1 MIMQM
6 NIPNILTILRML
18 MIPVFAK
25 MYYSDMR
32 AASLLV
38 FLLAGATDVLDGYLA
53 RKWNQITS
61 FGKLMDPLAD
71 KLMTLTMIF
80 CLMNTGFLPVW
91 VFIVQAGKELMMVL
105 GGLVLLKG
113 VNGQKIIVM
122 ANWAGKAATALI
134 ISAIALVFPWHEWE
148 GMRMVGRWMMYGAVG
163 FSLFAMGNY
172 TVGYVKKLTGK
183 KED

>member
-1 MIMQM
+1 MKELM
-6 NIPNILTILRML
+6 NIPNLLTILRML

-32 AASLLV
+32 AASMLV
-38 FLLAGATDVLDGYLA
+38 FLLASATDVLDGYLA

-91 VFIVQAGKELMMVL
+91 VFSVLVCKELMMVA
-105 GGLVLLKG
+105 GGLALLKG
-113 VNGQKIIVM
+113 VKGQKIVVM

-134 ISAIALVFPWHEWE
+134 ISAIALIFPWHSWE
-148 GMRMVGRWMMYGAVG
+148 IVRTVGQWLMYGAVG
-163 FSLFAMGNY
+163 FSLFAMVNY
-172 TVGYVKKLTGK
+172 ASGYVKKLMGK

>member
-1 MIMQM
+1 MKKLL
-6 NIPNILTILRML
+6 NLPNCLTILRML

-32 AASLLV
+32 AFSMLV
-38 FLLAGATDVLDGYLA
+38 FLLASATDVLDGYLA

-80 CLMNTGFLPVW
+80 CLMNTGYLPVW
-91 VFIVQAGKELMMVL
+91 VLVVLVAKELMMVL

-113 VNGQKIIVM
+113 VNGKKIVVM

-134 ISAIALVFPWHEWE
+134 IAAIALVFPWHSWE
-148 GMRMVGRWMMYGAVG
+148 IVRLIGQILMYIAVG
-163 FSLFAMGNY
+163 FSLFAMVNY
-172 TVGYVKKLTGK
+172 ACGYVKKLTAE